1 MKTER
6 SHLMSRKR
14 IDTSKDSAAILLPQ
28 EVLDQLGINPG
39 DEVDLSV
46 VDGTLVLRP
55 LEDVDRARKL
65 EEATSNVFE
74 RRKSAYEQLAKG
86 IE

>member
-1 MKTER
+1 
-6 SHLMSRKR
+6 MSRKR
-14 IDTSKDSAAILLPQ
+14 IGTSKDSAAILLPQ
-28 EVLDQLGINPG
+28 EVLDQLGINAG

-46 VDGTLVLRP
+46 VDRTLILRP
-55 LEDVDRARKL
+55 LEEAERARKI
-65 EEATSNVFE
+65 EQVTDTVFE

>member
-1 MKTER
+1 
-6 SHLMSRKR
+6 MSRKR
-14 IDTSKDSAAILLPQ
+14 INTSKDSTAILLPQ
-28 EVLDQLGINPG
+28 EVLDQLGINAG

-46 VDGTLVLRP
+46 VDGTLILRP
-55 LEDVDRARKL
+55 LEEVERAR
-65 EEATSNVFE
+65 EIEDVTNTVFE